1 MLMKMSYAY
10 KPNEEKAAARA
21 YGRDLEVS
29 AKDSREVVHAIRG
42 LKIAEAE
49 KVLFGVMTLQQPI
62 PFKRHKRKLS
72 HKPGIGPGRYPRNAA
87 AAVLKILENA
97 KANAKVKGLDEG
109 ALFVKHVAV
118 HKGIHK
124 RPRGAR
130 AFSKGPQMHSR
141 RATVEIILEEKK
153 TGQEKI
159 RGGNRKEGAKHD
171 A

>member
-1 MLMKMSYAY
+1 VIFMKMSYAY
-10 KPNEEKAAARA
+10 KPREEKMAARA

-42 LKIAEAE
+42 LKLAEAE
-49 KVLFGVMTLQQPI
+49 KVLSKVISLQEPI

-72 HKPGIGPGRYPRNAA
+72 HKAGMGPGRYPRNAA
-87 AAVLKILENA
+87 AEVLKILENS
-97 KANAKVKGLDEG
+97 KANAKVKGLDE
-109 ALFVKHVAV
+109 AKLFVKHAAV

-141 RATVEIILEEKK
+141 RATVEIILEEK
-153 TGQEKI
+153 
-159 RGGNRKEGAKHD
+159 A
-171 A
+171 